1 MGFLGAVLGKAIVLG
16 TSGVVGFII
25 GGPPGAGMAMAQAS
39 TAASAVGLA
48 GVVAPL

>member
-16 TSGVVGFII
+16 ASGVVGFIV
-25 GGPPGAGMAMAQAS
+25 GGPPGAGMAMAK
-39 TAASAVGLA
+39 AAVAANAVGLA

>member
-1 MGFLGAVLGKAIVLG
+1 MGFLGAILGKAIVLG
-16 TSGVVGFII
+16 ASGAVGFII
-25 GGPPGAGMAMAQAS
+25 GGPAGENGYGPGS

>member
-16 TSGVVGFII
+16 AAGTVGFIV
-25 GGPPGAGMAMAQAS
+25 GGPAGAGMAMAKA
-39 TAASAVGLA
+39 TVAANAVGLA